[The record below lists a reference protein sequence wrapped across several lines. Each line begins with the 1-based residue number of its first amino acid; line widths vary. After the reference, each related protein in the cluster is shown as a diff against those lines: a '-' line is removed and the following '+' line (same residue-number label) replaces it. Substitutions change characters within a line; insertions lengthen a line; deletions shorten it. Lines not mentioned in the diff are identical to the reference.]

1 MASYTYRAIDDHS
14 NILSGRLQAKD
25 ESELEKKLGGQGLT
39 LIEFTK
45 TSLLEF
51 GKSAP
56 LKFHAQELLDFTY
69 MLYLI
74 ISSGLPIMGGLNDLM
89 QNQERKK
96 MARAAE
102 LLHEKIESGLSLSEA
117 MWENPQVFPD
127 YFVHMIRAGEA
138 SGTLDKSLQYLMGYV
153 EWQIN
158 FRKSVRSA
166 LVYPSMVLGTMAL
179 LITVIFTFVF
189 PKLINI
195 LTGLNAEL
203 PLPTRIVIA
212 VIGFFNKYF
221 LMVAAG
227 ALAGIILLKI
237 WGRSYDGR
245 RVIDR
250 FILALPVI
258 GDLSR
263 KINLSRY
270 LKTLATLY
278 ASGLSVDRTFS
289 IASGVVQNAVI
300 SDALSL
306 VTDSVMT
313 GEGIAHAMSKT
324 GIFPAIVVDMIAI
337 GEKTSSLDNTL
348 QRASDIFDKEVPETI
363 KKVFGYIEPLTIVML
378 GGLVLLVLLSIFL
391 PIYKIAGSIRG
402 R

>member
-1 MASYTYRAIDDHS
+1 VASYTYRAIDDNS
-14 NILSGRLQAKD
+14 NILSGRLQARD

-39 LIEFTK
+39 LIEATR
-45 TSLLEF
+45 TSLLAF
-51 GKSAP
+51 GKRAT
-56 LKFHAQELLDFTY
+56 LRFHPQELLDFTY

-74 ISSGLPIMGGLNDLM
+74 TSSGLPIMGGLNDLM
-89 QNQERKK
+89 KNQQRKK
-96 MARAAE
+96 IARAAE
-102 LLHEKIESGLSLSEA
+102 LLYGKIESGLSLSEA
-117 MWENPQVFPD
+117 MWEVPQVFPD
-127 YFVHMIRAGEA
+127 YFVHMIKAGEA
-138 SGTLDKSLQYLMGYV
+138 SGTLDRSLQYLLSYI

-166 LVYPSMVLGTMAL
+166 LVYPTMVMGTMAL

-189 PKLINI
+189 PKLISI

-203 PLPTRIVIA
+203 PLPTRIVVA
-212 VIGFFNKYF
+212 VIGFFNTYF

-227 ALAGIILLKI
+227 VAAAFILLKL
-237 WGRSYDGR
+237 WGKTYNGR
-245 RVIDR
+245 RAIDR

-263 KINLSRY
+263 KLNLSRY

-278 ASGLSVDRTFS
+278 ASGLSIDRTFS

-313 GEGIAHAMSKT
+313 GEGIAQAMSKT

-363 KKVFGYIEPLTIVML
+363 KKVFSYIEPLTIIML

>member
-1 MASYTYRAIDDHS
+1 MASFTYRAVDDNS
-14 NILSGRLQAKD
+14 NILSGRLQARD
-25 ESELEKKLGGQGLT
+25 ESELEKKLGGQGLV
-39 LIEFTK
+39 LIESTK
-45 TSLLEF
+45 TGILEF
-51 GKSAP
+51 GKGAP
-56 LKFHAQELLDFTY
+56 LRFHPQELLDFTY

-74 ISSGLPIMGGLNDLM
+74 ISSGLPIMGGLNDLVK
-89 QNQERKK
+89 NQERKK
-96 MARAAE
+96 IARAAE
-102 LLHEKIESGLSLSEA
+102 LLYGKIESGLSLSEA

-127 YFVHMIRAGEA
+127 YYVHMIKAGEA
-138 SGTLDKSLQYLMGYV
+138 SGTLDKSLHYLMGYI

-166 LVYPSMVLGTMAL
+166 LVYPTMVLGTMAL
-179 LITVIFTFVF
+179 LITIIFTFVF
-189 PKLINI
+189 PKLISI
-195 LTGLNAEL
+195 LTGLHTEL
-203 PLPTRIVIA
+203 PLPTRIVVA

-221 LMVAAG
+221 LIVAA
-227 ALAGIILLKI
+227 AAVAVFILLKV
-237 WGRSYDGR
+237 WGKTYNGR
-245 RVIDR
+245 RAVDR

-278 ASGLSVDRTFS
+278 ASGLSIDRTFS
-289 IASGVVQNAVI
+289 IAAGVVQNAVI
-300 SDALSL
+300 SDALNL

-313 GEGIAHAMSKT
+313 GEGIAQAMAKT

-363 KKVFGYIEPLTIVML
+363 KKVFSYIEPLTVVML

>member
-1 MASYTYRAIDDHS
+1 MASYTYRAIDDNS

-39 LIEFTK
+39 LIDFTK
-45 TSLLEF
+45 TGILDF
-51 GKSAP
+51 HKRAP
-56 LKFHAQELLDFTY
+56 LRFQPQELLDFTY

-96 MARAAE
+96 IARAAE
-102 LLHEKIESGLSLSEA
+102 LLHEKIEAGLSLSEA

-127 YFVHMIRAGEA
+127 YFVHMVRAGEA
-138 SGTLDKSLQYLMGYV
+138 SGTLDKSLQYLMSYV

-166 LVYPSMVLGTMAL
+166 LIYPSMVLGTMAL

-189 PKLINI
+189 PKLISI

-212 VIGFFNKYF
+212 VIGFFNKY
-221 LMVAAG
+221 LLLVIVVAVAAVV
-227 ALAGIILLKI
+227 LLKI
-237 WGRSYDGR
+237 WGRTYSGR
-245 RVIDR
+245 RVLDR
-250 FILALPVI
+250 LILSLPII

-300 SDALSL
+300 SDALGL

-313 GEGIAHAMSKT
+313 GEGISHSMSKT

-363 KKVFGYIEPLTIVML
+363 KKVFGYIEPMTVVML

-391 PIYKIAGSIRG
+391 PIYRIAGSIRG

>member
-1 MASYTYRAIDDHS
+1 MASYTYRAIDDNS
-14 NILSGRLQAKD
+14 NILSGRLQARD
-25 ESELEKKLGGQGLT
+25 ESELEKRLGGQGLT
-39 LIEFTK
+39 LIESTR
-45 TSLLEF
+45 TSILDF
-51 GKSAP
+51 GKGSP
-56 LKFHAQELLDFTY
+56 LRFHAQELLDFTY

-89 QNQERKK
+89 KNQARKK
-96 MARAAE
+96 IARAAE
-102 LLHEKIESGLSLSEA
+102 LLYGKIESGLSLSEA

-127 YFVHMIRAGEA
+127 YFVHMIKAGEA
-138 SGTLDKSLQYLMGYV
+138 SGTLDRSLQYLMSYI

-166 LVYPSMVLGTMAL
+166 LVYPTMVLGAMAL

-189 PKLINI
+189 PKLISI
-195 LTGLNAEL
+195 LTGLNTEL
-203 PLPTRIVIA
+203 PLPTRIVVA
-212 VIGFFNKYF
+212 VIGIFNKYF
-221 LMVAAG
+221 LLAAAG
-227 ALAGIILLKI
+227 IVAGFILLKL
-237 WGRSYDGR
+237 WGKTYNGR
-245 RVIDR
+245 RAVDR
-250 FILALPVI
+250 FILSLPLI

-278 ASGLSVDRTFS
+278 ASGLSIDRTFS
-289 IASGVVQNAVI
+289 IASGVVRNAVI
-300 SDALSL
+300 SDALNL

-313 GEGIAHAMSKT
+313 GEGIAQAMAKT
-324 GIFPAIVVDMIAI
+324 GVFPAIVVDMIAI

-363 KKVFGYIEPLTIVML
+363 RKVFSYIEPLTIIML

>member
-1 MASYTYRAIDDHS
+1 M
-14 NILSGRLQAKD
+14 
-25 ESELEKKLGGQGLT
+25 
-39 LIEFTK
+39 
-45 TSLLEF
+45 
-51 GKSAP
+51 
-56 LKFHAQELLDFTY
+56 
-69 MLYLI
+69 
-74 ISSGLPIMGGLNDLM
+74 
-89 QNQERKK
+89 
-96 MARAAE
+96 
-102 LLHEKIESGLSLSEA
+102 
-117 MWENPQVFPD
+117 V
-127 YFVHMIRAGEA
+127 RAGEA
-138 SGTLDKSLQYLMGYV
+138 SGTLDKSLQYLMSYI

-166 LVYPSMVLGTMAL
+166 MVYPTMVLGTMAL

-189 PKLINI
+189 PKLISI
-195 LTGLNAEL
+195 LTGLNSEL
-203 PLPTRIVIA
+203 PLPTRIVVA

-221 LMVAAG
+221 LLLAAAMVG
-227 ALAGIILLKI
+227 GFILIRL
-237 WGRSYDGR
+237 WGKTYSGR
-245 RVIDR
+245 RAVDR

-278 ASGLSVDRTFS
+278 ASGLSIDRTFS

-300 SDALSL
+300 SDALNL

-313 GEGIAHAMSKT
+313 GEGIAQAMAKT

-348 QRASDIFDKEVPETI
+348 QRASDIFDREVPETI
-363 KKVFGYIEPLTIVML
+363 KKVFSYIEPLTIIML